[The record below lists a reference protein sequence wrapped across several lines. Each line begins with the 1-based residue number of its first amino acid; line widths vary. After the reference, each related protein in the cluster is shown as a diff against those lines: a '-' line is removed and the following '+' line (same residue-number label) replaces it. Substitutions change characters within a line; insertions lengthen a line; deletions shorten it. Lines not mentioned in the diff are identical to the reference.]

1 MNTSYRFTSDVEPT
15 EKELELLMN
24 DVINDVIVRAKKADL
39 KFKELQKL
47 LINQALQR
55 QKLHKNG
62 SL

>member
-1 MNTSYRFTSDVEPT
+1 MNTSYRFTSDLEPT

-24 DVINDVIVRAKKADL
+24 DVISDVIIRAKKADL

-47 LINQALQR
+47 QINQALQR

-62 SL
+62 GL

>member
-1 MNTSYRFTSDVEPT
+1 MNTSYRFTSDLEPT

-24 DVINDVIVRAKKADL
+24 DVINEVIVRAKKADL

-47 LINQALQR
+47 QINQALQR
-55 QKLHKNG
+55 QKLPKNG

>member
-1 MNTSYRFTSDVEPT
+1 MNTTYRFTSDLEPT

-24 DVINDVIVRAKKADL
+24 DVINDVIIRAKKADL

-47 LINQALQR
+47 QINQALQR

-62 SL
+62 CL

>member
-1 MNTSYRFTSDVEPT
+1 MNTSYRFTSDLEPT

-24 DVINDVIVRAKKADL
+24 DVIIDVITRAKKADL
-39 KFKELQKL
+39 KFKELQKFQ
-47 LINQALQR
+47 INQALKR